1 MSARFTERDLE
12 RWVER
17 GLLSAEQR
25 DAILDDLSIS
35 PSRPGLDLTAL
46 LYYGGGVLVLLA
58 YSLFL
63 GYQWQDVDTGGR
75 IAISAL
81 SVVFF
86 ATVSQALI
94 ASVRY
99 RLPGE
104 LLQMVA
110 VVVVPLLAFAVLD
123 SVGLWP
129 EDSGFRA
136 AQEEREAYQRDL
148 TWARMAVA
156 ASAFAAAAVAFG
168 LSRSPFVLAA
178 AIVALTVLFV
188 DVSIQVE
195 ADRLGFVLETP
206 QLMVI
211 AFMGLSTLVGGVFA
225 IRASE
230 RNYSLWLY
238 VLALAGLAVG
248 LGVEVFP
255 SDSVGWA
262 VVWMGTALIVLAL
275 SLLLQERLL
284 AVAGVAGIYAYF
296 GKLVFDVFESA
307 NAAFALVVLGLL
319 ILGAGILY
327 QRYGE
332 RLYERGREI

>member
-17 GLLSAEQR
+17 GLLSPEQR
-25 DAILDDLSIS
+25 EAILHDLSTS
-35 PSRPGLDLTAL
+35 PSRSGLDLTAL

-63 GYQWQDVDTGGR
+63 GFQWQDVDTGGR
-75 IAISAL
+75 IAISGL

-86 ATVSQALI
+86 AGVSQALI
-94 ASVRY
+94 ATVRY

-110 VVVVPLLAFAVLD
+110 VVVVPLLAFAILD
-123 SVGLWP
+123 ALGLWP
-129 EDSGFRA
+129 EGTGFRA
-136 AQEEREAYQRDL
+136 AHEEREAYQRDL

-156 ASAFAAAAVAFG
+156 GSAFVAAAVAFG

-178 AIVALTVLFV
+178 AIIALTVLFV

-195 ADRLGFVLETP
+195 ADRLGFALETP

-211 AFMGLSTLVGGVFA
+211 AFMGLATLVGGVVA
-225 IRASE
+225 IRARE

-238 VLALAGLAVG
+238 ALALAGLAVG

-262 VVWMGTALIVLAL
+262 VVWMSTALIVLAL

-327 QRYGE
+327 QRFGE
-332 RLYERGREI
+332 QLYERGGET